1 MFIRKWLHS
10 RERKAIYILK
20 HIDLSKSSADD
31 SLYLT
36 HGIYKRLEHARYSK
50 DVDMSK
56 VEECHFTQSEIDE
69 LNIGSYEQIEVDE

>member
-1 MFIRKWLHS
+1 MTLEK
-10 RERKAIYILK
+10 EKKYILK

-31 SLYLT
+31 SLYLN

-69 LNIGSYEQIEVDE
+69 LNIGSYEKIEVHP